1 MADRTDRTA
10 CSAFELLATAYH
22 EAGHAV
28 GAILGSPELVVESA
42 SVVPGDDDLG
52 RVTFENWSDLVIP
65 DPGDEDLA
73 DEGGEHERT
82 YWKADV
88 IATYL
93 GGLVE
98 VYLRTGDFATPCT
111 VGWGADR
118 AQIIA
123 TGDLLDGDL
132 AGSGPFARNAY
143 GHAWMESMAG
153 NAIALTERHDYF
165 WLAVGLV
172 AGALIRQKTLDGSEV
187 MGLVRVARGRGSA
200 G

>member
-1 MADRTDRTA
+1 M
-10 CSAFELLATAYH
+10 
-22 EAGHAV
+22 
-28 GAILGSPELVVESA
+28 VESA
-42 SVVPGDDDLG
+42 TVVPGDGYAG
-52 RVTFENWSDLVIP
+52 RVTFEDWSDLVIP

-73 DEGGEHERT
+73 DGAGDHERA

-98 VYLRTGDFATPCT
+98 VYLRTGDFATPCA

-118 AQIIA
+118 AQIVA
-123 TGDLLDGDL
+123 SGDLLVGDL
-132 AGSGPFARNAY
+132 AGSGPFARNGY
-143 GHAWMESMAG
+143 GHAWMESMARDG
-153 NAIALTERHDYF
+153 IALTERHPHF

-172 AGALIRQKTLDGSEV
+172 AGALMREKTLDGFEV
-187 MGLVRVARGRGSA
+187 AALVRIAQSGDSA